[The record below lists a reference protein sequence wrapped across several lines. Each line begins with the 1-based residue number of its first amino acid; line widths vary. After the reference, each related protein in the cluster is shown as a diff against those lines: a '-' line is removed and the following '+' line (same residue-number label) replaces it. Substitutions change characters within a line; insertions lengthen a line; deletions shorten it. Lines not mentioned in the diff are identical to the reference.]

1 VRRISCATALLAAT
15 AFAWSC
21 TGGQSG
27 TETPDT
33 MAGHGGM
40 PMIAMAGSGE
50 GGRETAGSG
59 GSGMNSRG
67 PAGTMGSDILSQG
80 GGTGGISGGTKLG
93 GTGGSDQG
101 SFAPHSSD
109 GGEGGGDD
117 ACACGLA
124 GRAALLRGRLIA
136 LDACEVR
143 AQVEEVLSGP
153 DEFTAKVAV
162 GDEIVAHRSQS
173 CGDGPSLAVG
183 DSALIVYAPPRT
195 STETAEAL
203 LASWSDPLVFGTAI
217 TLPRGD
223 QDKLLEPKS
232 CASGFGPDAKGTP
245 ATAPCR

>member
-1 VRRISCATALLAAT
+1 MRRISCATTLLAAT
-15 AFAWSC
+15 ALSWSC

-27 TETPDT
+27 TETPD
-33 MAGHGGM
+33 MMGGHAGK
-40 PMIAMAGSGE
+40 PMVAMAGTGE
-50 GGRETAGSG
+50 GGREIAGTGASGADSRGGAGTRSDIQAMGG
-59 GSGMNSRG
+59 GSGAFN
-67 PAGTMGSDILSQG
+67 GTKQG
-80 GGTGGISGGTKLG
+80 GI
-93 GTGGSDQG
+93 GGSDQG
-101 SFAPHSSD
+101 FAPSATD
-109 GGEGGGDD
+109 G

-143 AQVEEVLSGP
+143 AQVEEVLAGP
-153 DEFTAKVAV
+153 AEFTAKVAV
-162 GDEIVAHRSQS
+162 GDEIVAHRSQR

-195 STETAEAL
+195 GTATAEAL

-217 TLPRGD
+217 TLPRDD

-245 ATAPCR
+245 ATAPCL